1 MKYSTHLSRSVDGE
15 TRCRQDK
22 ILRGFHEGKKR
33 LREFT
38 AGWVNLT
45 REEQDQ
51 RAERTI
57 ALRIAARRLVALA
70 GGRGLEAYVAALAE
84 TTKGRTP
91 GKALGGNQNRKAVGA
106 KTWTCLAALDLLAAC
121 DDPVD
126 RRELATEAAAMDL
139 DADPGLGALDAAR
152 DALAAMSEDERTGD
166 EDVALAAIG
175 MLEAHLQQFAW
186 ALRGHVPQI
195 LRLAQLGPVLEE
207 EHGGDALSGGM
218 LGLREALRRYVPGA
232 KCAASF
238 ARNRWIVQG
247 AVRALRGVWSAA
259 SSGRQGGVVILSYD
273 YTTEEQDA
281 RGPGTS
287 CNVAG
292 DLGPEA
298 LVLAAEEALP
308 RERAAAGLPHA
319 IPERITT
326 RVVNA
331 LRCALG
337 VGPAVRVGVPRAE
350 VAPFEGRPRV
360 EAPSTFGAMSWP
372 ARVTMARP
380 RGPLPAA
387 TPEAHAAWERAT
399 SEAAAIL
406 GAPAPRVAEDPR
418 LAYEACWA
426 EITCPV

>member
-1 MKYSTHLSRSVDGE
+1 MKYSTHTSRATDAQ
-15 TRCRQDK
+15 TRGRQDK
-22 ILRGFHEGKKR
+22 VLRGFHEGKKR

-51 RAERTI
+51 RAERTT

-106 KTWTCLAALDLLAAC
+106 KTWACLAALDLLAAC

-152 DALAAMSEDERTGD
+152 DVLAAMTEDERTED

-175 MLEAHLQQFAW
+175 LLEAHLQQFAW
-186 ALRGHVPQI
+186 ALRGHVPSV
-195 LRLAQLGPVLEE
+195 LRLAQLGSELEG
-207 EHGGDALSGGM
+207 EHGGDALAGGM

-247 AVRALRGVWSAA
+247 AVRALRSVW
-259 SSGRQGGVVILSYD
+259 GERHGGTVSVSYD
-273 YTTEEQDA
+273 YHTEIDGIG
-281 RGPGTS
+281 RGIAGTL
-287 CNVAG
+287 VG
-292 DLGPEA
+292 DEGAE
-298 LVLAAEEALP
+298 VLALRLEEELP
-308 RERAAAGLPHA
+308 RERAASALTT
-319 IPERITT
+319 IPERLTT

-337 VGPAVRVGVPRAE
+337 VGPAVRPEPARTE
-350 VAPFEGRPRV
+350 VAGFDGRPRV
-360 EAPSTFGAMSWP
+360 VAPDTFGAMSWP
-372 ARVTMARP
+372 ARTTRSAPVVR
-380 RGPLPAA
+380 PAA
-387 TPEAHAAWERAT
+387 TPEAFASWARVT
-399 SEAAAIL
+399 SEASAAL
-406 GAPAPRVAEDPR
+406 GAPAERVGEDPR

-426 EITCPV
+426 EVSCPA